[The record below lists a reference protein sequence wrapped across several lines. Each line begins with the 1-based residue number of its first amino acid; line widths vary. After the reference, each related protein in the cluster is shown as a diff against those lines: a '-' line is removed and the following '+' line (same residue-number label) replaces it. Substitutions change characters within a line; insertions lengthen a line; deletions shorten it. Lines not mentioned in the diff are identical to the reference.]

1 MWQGL
6 KVFVAGGEWHVS
18 SCHRQ
23 QMLRRVRG
31 EGGEM
36 RLATLEYS
44 EYKLWAYL
52 DSIAVSIFVD
62 ILVELTISETVATT
76 PPTVNFQRATNRKPV
91 IQVNKS

>member
-1 MWQGL
+1 M
-6 KVFVAGGEWHVS
+6 AGGEWHVS

-44 EYKLWAYL
+44 EYKLWACL
-52 DSIAVSIFVD
+52 DSIAFPIFVD
-62 ILVELTISETVATT
+62 ILVELKNTNVSEA
-76 PPTVNFQRATNRKPV
+76 K
-91 IQVNKS
+91 IQITLL

>member
-1 MWQGL
+1 M
-6 KVFVAGGEWHVS
+6 AGGEWHVS
-18 SCHRQ
+18 LCHRQ

-52 DSIAVSIFVD
+52 DSIAFSIFVD
-62 ILVELTISETVATT
+62 ILVELKNTCICQLEFLDLI
-76 PPTVNFQRATNRKPV
+76 N
-91 IQVNKS
+91 I

>member
-1 MWQGL
+1 M
-6 KVFVAGGEWHVS
+6 AGGEWHVS
-18 SCHRQ
+18 LCHRQ

-52 DSIAVSIFVD
+52 DSIAFSIFVD
-62 ILVELTISETVATT
+62 ILVELKNTNVSEA
-76 PPTVNFQRATNRKPV
+76 K
-91 IQVNKS
+91 IQITLLEVRRGALSSFTHLSHKS